1 MVEQRKTSIGKEE
14 RRKSSTSRDGRRP
27 SCKKMEQKVTE
38 KHVNLKT
45 GTIQQ
50 MDLKTLGKLKDDKK
64 FLEDLLANPKF
75 TRKGYGKNIAKRP
88 TMVSK
93 LQQVPG

>member
-1 MVEQRKTSIGKEE
+1 MA
-14 RRKSSTSRDGRRP
+14 
-27 SCKKMEQKVTE
+27 E

-75 TRKGYGKNIAKRP
+75 TRKGYGKNIATQKSAADAANEALQFLSKRADFWQKQKP
-88 TMVSK
+88 I
-93 LQQVPG
+93 LIFE